1 MDKKNYF
8 FVETFNVSK
17 CRKNEEEEVSP
28 QSWLSIFR
36 TFSSSSKA
44 HRKQQIRMKC
54 GNGCANDHLQ
64 FLFAHSFPG
73 V

>member
-1 MDKKNYF
+1 MQTKED
-8 FVETFNVSK
+8 EI
-17 CRKNEEEEVSP
+17 SP
-28 QSWLSIFR
+28 QRMIIFR
-36 TFSSSSKA
+36 TFSSSNA
-44 HRKQQIRMKC
+44 HRMQQIRVKC

>member
-28 QSWLSIFR
+28 QS
-36 TFSSSSKA
+36 
-44 HRKQQIRMKC
+44 
-54 GNGCANDHLQ
+54 
-64 FLFAHSFPG
+64 
-73 V
+73 